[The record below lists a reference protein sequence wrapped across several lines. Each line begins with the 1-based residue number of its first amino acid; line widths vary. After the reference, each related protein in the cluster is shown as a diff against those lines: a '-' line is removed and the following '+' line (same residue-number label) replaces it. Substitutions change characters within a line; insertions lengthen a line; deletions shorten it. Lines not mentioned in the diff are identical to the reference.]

1 LILPPLIWKNYPAIS
16 KLPVAVAVAVILPIP
31 FLFENSSCPAQNQFW
46 SYIYGRGKEAHH
58 GI

>member
-1 LILPPLIWKNYPAIS
+1 LILSPLIWKNYPAIS
-16 KLPVAVAVAVILPIP
+16 RLSVAVAVILPIP

-46 SYIYGRGKEAHH
+46 SYIYGRGKEARH